1 MLTVRLHFSP
11 KNYENDIAIWEL
23 AEPIEMNEYVAAV
36 ALPEMMQDSTGEC
49 TVSGWG
55 TLHSGRSL
63 DHTSNIQ
70 LYFEMARQFPQPG
83 GSCCP
88 MKLMKVDVPVVTD
101 ETCRIEYPFMI
112 ADSMLCA
119 GEHGTE
125 LSTPVP
131 QHRSHDI
138 CVRQGQLPGRL
149 RRPHG
154 LLQR

>member
-1 MLTVRLHFSP
+1 
-11 KNYENDIAIWEL
+11 
-23 AEPIEMNEYVAAV
+23 
-36 ALPEMMQDSTGEC
+36 
-49 TVSGWG
+49 
-55 TLHSGRSL
+55 
-63 DHTSNIQ
+63 
-70 LYFEMARQFPQPG
+70 MARQFPQPG

-131 QHRSHDI
+131 QHRSHATH
-138 CVRQGQLPGRL
+138 VRQGQLPGRL

>member
-63 DHTSNIQ
+63 DHTFNIQ
-70 LYFEMARQFPQPG
+70 VYFEMARQFPQPG

-131 QHRSHDI
+131 QHRSHATH
-138 CVRQGQLPGRL
+138 VRQGQLPGRL